1 MLIKLFGLNS
11 EIMRSG
17 ANFGAVDMEG
27 IGVNVL
33 YEINIYVHNLY
44 LKIIFDICIDC
55 ELVIYVEALLIV
67 MVKIPC

>member
-11 EIMRSG
+11 KVVRSG
-17 ANFGAVDMEG
+17 ANIGAVDTEG

-55 ELVIYVEALLIV
+55 KLVIYVEALLIV
-67 MVKIPC
+67 MVIIPC